1 MTPPHRRIIVDV
13 LNLTRVVTL
22 SLLAGAALASA
33 GFAADQPQTWVADP
47 RHSSAQFTITHLGI
61 SHVRGVIPI
70 TSAVIAGGSP
80 QLPARIDATLDAS
93 GIDTRND
100 QRDNDL
106 KSPHFFDASRYPSL
120 TFTSTSI
127 SPIDSK
133 NFTVAG
139 NLTLHGVTRPVTL
152 KGTFLGQMVGERGDA
167 HAAYEATT
175 SIKRSDFGMTYL
187 PYVVGDDVD
196 IDIDIEAVARK

>member
-1 MTPPHRRIIVDV
+1 MPITFR
-13 LNLTRVVTL
+13 LA
-22 SLLAGAALASA
+22 LLCLATTAATWSSASA
-33 GFAADQPQTWVADP
+33 SNQPQTWVADP

-70 TSAVIAGGSP
+70 TLAIISGGSP
-80 QLPARIDATLDAS
+80 QLPAHIDATLNAS

-100 QRDNDL
+100 MRDNDL
-106 KSPHFFDASRYPSL
+106 RSPHFFDASRFPTL
-120 TFTSTSI
+120 TFASTSI

-133 NFTVAG
+133 DFTVAG

-152 KGTFLGQMVGERGDA
+152 KVAFLGQMVGERGDA

-175 SIKRSDFGMTYL
+175 SIKRSDFDMTYL
-187 PYVVGDDVD
+187 PIVVGDEVD
-196 IDIDIEAVARK
+196 IDIDIEALGR